1 MRART
6 QRPLGGAALL
16 AALSAIGGIAPPALG
31 AQGARREKISL
42 RIQPHVGDT
51 IHMRMDQVT
60 EMTGTRRVGGDTAT
74 VTSTRRVSARAIV
87 RKVDAGGATV
97 LAVTDSVSVQGG
109 SRAGGERAQRAMSG
123 RQVTLRIAADG
134 SMELREDGKND
145 AGPELR
151 GLFASMPP
159 TLPREPVAVG
169 ETWYRAIPVP
179 TAVGGALRA
188 GTMLR
193 AVFTLDSLA
202 RAGDVAYIS
211 MRASLESETPH
222 EKVPPGA
229 RHVTTGVI
237 TGTMQVDRRRGWMT
251 DSRTTVSVHSIATP
265 PPGSRAEPVH
275 FRMKVS
281 QWLRAVDKR

>member
-1 MRART
+1 
-6 QRPLGGAALL
+6 
-16 AALSAIGGIAPPALG
+16 
-31 AQGARREKISL
+31 
-42 RIQPHVGDT
+42 
-51 IHMRMDQVT
+51 
-60 EMTGTRRVGGDTAT
+60 
-74 VTSTRRVSARAIV
+74 
-87 RKVDAGGATV
+87 
-97 LAVTDSVSVQGG
+97 
-109 SRAGGERAQRAMSG
+109 MSG

-134 SMELREDGKND
+134 SMDLREDGRSD

-169 ETWYRAIPVP
+169 ETWHRTIPVP
-179 TAVGGALRA
+179 SAADGGIRA

-202 RAGDVAYIS
+202 RGGDVAYIS
-211 MRASLESETPH
+211 MRASLEREVPH
-222 EKVPPGA
+222 EKLPPGA
-229 RHVTTGVI
+229 RFVTNGII

-251 DSRTTVSVHSIATP
+251 DSRTTVSVHSVATP
-265 PPGSRAEPVH
+265 PPGSKAEPVH